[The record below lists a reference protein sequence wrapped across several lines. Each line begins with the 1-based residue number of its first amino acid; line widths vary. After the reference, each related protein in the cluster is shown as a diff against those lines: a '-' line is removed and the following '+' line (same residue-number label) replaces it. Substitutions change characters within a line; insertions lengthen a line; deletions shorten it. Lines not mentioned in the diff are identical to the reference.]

1 MTKYRRLKIELGT
14 LLYDNEFPE
23 DIGIVVEK
31 DEKRETYRLYD
42 FFQRRPYHYKATYI
56 ENECTELTIEGLPLY
71 EKRMRTMLRHIKE
84 AKDYHGLE

>member
-31 DEKRETYRLYD
+31 DEKRETYRLYC
-42 FFQRRPYHYKATYI
+42 FFPGRLYHYKSAYI

-71 EKRMRTMLRHIKE
+71 ERRMRTMLRHIKE
-84 AKDYHGLE
+84 AKDYNGFK